1 MAAGLPVVASD
12 FDGYRDLVEEGV
24 TGYRIPTTWLPQG
37 ERIADLQ
44 GLLEPTLASFFSA
57 QGMALNQVSLS
68 QRLELLIR
76 DTMLRRRLGEA
87 GRAAANRRF
96 HWRVVIGQ
104 YESLW
109 DELARRA
116 QAAPPTQTIADPN
129 VADMARIFQHYPS
142 RILDDTAALRVTDLG
157 RDVHQGKVLMP
168 ATYED
173 LGPLLPGELV
183 TWLLSW
189 LVVESASLGQLT
201 ARGTEELGADPALT
215 RSCAAWLIKYGLLAG
230 PERA

>member
-1 MAAGLPVVASD
+1 
-12 FDGYRDLVEEGV
+12 
-24 TGYRIPTTWLPQG
+24 
-37 ERIADLQ
+37 
-44 GLLEPTLASFFSA
+44 
-57 QGMALNQVSLS
+57 MALNQVSLS

-157 RDVHQGKVLMP
+157 
-168 ATYED
+168 
-173 LGPLLPGELV
+173 PLLPGELV

-215 RSCAAWLIKYGLLAG
+215 RSCVAWLIKYGLLAG